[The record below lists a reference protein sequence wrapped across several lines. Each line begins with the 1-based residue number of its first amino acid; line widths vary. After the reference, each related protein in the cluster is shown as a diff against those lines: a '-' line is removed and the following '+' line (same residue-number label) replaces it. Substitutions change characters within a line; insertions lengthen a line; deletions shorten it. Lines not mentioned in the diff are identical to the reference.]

1 MCYKS
6 RKPYPL
12 QRCCLLHLHALT
24 LCARTR
30 NANITLYDVTTLSW
44 AWATFE
50 CRVTIIT
57 SLLVN
62 RGVRHGRIFFLYEVL
77 ELSRQNDEK

>member
-1 MCYKS
+1 MTV
-6 RKPYPL
+6 L
-12 QRCCLLHLHALT
+12 QVSQAIPFAEVLLATPTCLDPVALT

-30 NANITLYDVTTLSW
+30 NANITLDDVTTLSW

-50 CRVTIIT
+50 CHVTIIT

-62 RGVRHGRIFFLYEVL
+62 IVNRLILK
-77 ELSRQNDEK
+77 QT